1 YPLVLVTTYNVSNLA
16 VRYVPLIKV
25 LKLESRK
32 GSRKICTRK
41 RARAFTSNW
50 VCYRH
55 VSQLPNG
62 HAAHL
67 PNEHVSQSPRECLV
81 VVLYQEVSADTR
93 KLRDLEDWGNGD
105 VTLGLLERLRLD
117 NVEKAVHLRL
127 MIKETKVKIV
137 EKNISIRRLRRNGA
151 VGVNLLLEASLKYV
165 GVCGFLVS
173 LSVGVDFCFK
183 MPNVPNRFLLVF
195 KDRLLIVFNEEVGGD
210 VVVIREYRGIACGLR
225 ICMRRRKECIR
236 ELKAL
241 GDREGVAE
249 TVRFMEG
256 LQADDMDRCNH
267 TLALMTEVEVKAREK
282 SRFILKLSG
291 YEVD

>member
-1 YPLVLVTTYNVSNLA
+1 MVESSNVSSSVVQEGVNGHVSQLPNGH
-16 VRYVPLIKV
+16 V
-25 LKLESRK
+25 SQ
-32 GSRKICTRK
+32 
-41 RARAFTSNW
+41 FSNGH
-50 VCYRH
+50 VSQLPNGHVSQLFNGH

-67 PNEHVSQSPRECLV
+67 LNEHVSQSPRERLV
-81 VVLYQEVSADTR
+81 VVLDF
-93 KLRDLEDWGNGD
+93 EDWGD
-105 VTLGLLERLRLD
+105 VIVDFGIVRVFAFRT
-117 NVEKAVHLRL
+117 NVEKAVRL
-127 MIKETKVKIV
+127 CLMMKETEVKIA
-137 EKNISIRRLRRNGA
+137 EKNIS
-151 VGVNLLLEASLKYV
+151 SH
-165 GVCGFLVS
+165 VS
-173 LSVGVDFCFK
+173 LSIGVDFCFK
-183 MPNVPNRFLLVF
+183 MPNVSNRFLLIF

-210 VVVIREYRGIACGLR
+210 VAVIREYRGIACGLR
-225 ICMRRRKECIR
+225 ICMGRREECIR

-249 TVRFMEG
+249 TVRFIEG